1 MENSNTVRTLAFAGM
16 IAIMTPVGAFAADD
30 QERLENE
37 ILAQGNAA
45 LAAMSTNLVHTRNWN
60 QQVSQQ
66 MAQQLAK
73 QAFAPETATN
83 TDCTQSIVPVDEK
96 KNLPVNPAISAQQG

>member
-1 MENSNTVRTLAFAGM
+1 MKNIKTVKTLALAGM

-37 ILAQGNAA
+37 ILSQGNTA
-45 LAAMSTNLVHTRNWN
+45 LEAMSTNLVNTQNWN

-66 MAQQLAK
+66 MAQQLAE